1 MGFYREVKAL
11 IGNKRSLIIRIEHP
25 KGIHNY
31 LVGWINVTF
40 KTATSQ
46 ITLHVSEIFNPCFE
60 IAYLFIGLLKGII
73 PNSVEI
79 DEEGEIKVIQIFP
92 YRDELVRFQIRDY
105 DYGEKDPEDL
115 NNPSTYI
122 DVIIDKKELLCEF
135 FNSFIK
141 FLKNDFKQE
150 RWREINLKEYYLPL
164 IKEIFLIF

>member
-1 MGFYREVKAL
+1 MA
-11 IGNKRSLIIRIEHP
+11 NKKNLTIEIEHP

-60 IAYLFIGLLKGII
+60 IVYLFIGLLKGII

-105 DYGEKDPEDL
+105 DYGEKDPECQ
-115 NNPSTYI
+115 NNSSTYL
-122 DVIIDKKELLCEF
+122 DVIIDKNELIYEF
-135 FNSFIK
+135 FKK
-141 FLKNDFKQE
+141 FLKFLENDFKQE
-150 RWREINLKEYYLPL
+150 RWGEINLKEYYSPL